1 MQPPPDT
8 VPDPP
13 VVRVRARTVSLER
26 PTQRRNSSPN
36 MGLPLLDEEVR
47 APPKG
52 IKPNH
57 PLSKSMVNPNGAEA
71 DSIRERFRK
80 AQTLAILEG
89 LDHGAAGRA
98 AWLGKRRLVFWLSAT
113 ALLSGTVAQL
123 CNELIFRADPEAG
136 DTVSLVEYGTAAI
149 LSAGA
154 LRHPRRLPWRCHAI
168 LFAAGLLYSKLMN
181 AGLAV
186 RCLPMPLVLV
196 MKNANIL
203 ANMAVG
209 CAAGKRYSLRQLAA
223 AAVLTAGLVLSAL
236 GGRQEGGGIGGGGSG
251 NGSSGDGSGDGSS
264 DGEGGE
270 GESSSIVVVV
280 SDGSGDGGGLAFAF
294 GVLCLGGALL
304 ARATG
309 GVAQER
315 AFEQHG
321 IHCGEVRLL
330 PPALTAATLTT
341 AALTMATL
349 TMAAL
354 SYYGHTY
361 HGCTYHGCTYYG
373 HTYHGCTYHG
383 YTYCGKVMF
392 YRAALGLPFFAWG
405 AVFTGGGALSLGGA
419 SASVSAAASAPA
431 AAAVVAVAGVAVPR
445 LYLLLAGNVVGDYC
459 CKVSMTRLVGEASA
473 LAATMVITLQRFASL
488 VFSATVLS
496 PAYPPAGLW
505 AGISLVALGSVGYL
519 GSPARSGG
527 TRSQDPGRSEVQ
539 AQGKKKHL

>member
-13 VVRVRARTVSLER
+13 VVRSRARTVSLER

-80 AQTLAILEG
+80 AQALAILEG

-136 DTVSLVEYGTAAI
+136 DTVSLVEYATAAI

-209 CAAGKRYSLRQLAA
+209 RAAGKRYSLWQLAA

-236 GGRQEGGGIGGGGSG
+236 GGREEGDGGSSGGGGGGDGIGGGIGGGGSG
-251 NGSSGDGSGDGSS
+251 NGSGDGSGDGS
-264 DGEGGE
+264 GEGESGE
-270 GESSSIVVVV
+270 GESSPIVVVV
-280 SDGSGDGGGLAFAF
+280 SGGAGYGGGLAFAF

-330 PPALTAATLTT
+330 PLHL
-341 AALTMATL
+341 L
-349 TMAAL
+349 
-354 SYYGHTY
+354 
-361 HGCTYHGCTYYG
+361 
-373 HTYHGCTYHG
+373 
-383 YTYCGKVMF
+383 
-392 YRAALGLPFFAWG
+392 
-405 AVFTGGGALSLGGA
+405 
-419 SASVSAAASAPA
+419 
-431 AAAVVAVAGVAVPR
+431 R
-445 LYLLLAGNVVGDYC
+445 L
-459 CKVSMTRLVGEASA
+459 R
-473 LAATMVITLQRFASL
+473 
-488 VFSATVLS
+488 
-496 PAYPPAGLW
+496 
-505 AGISLVALGSVGYL
+505 
-519 GSPARSGG
+519 
-527 TRSQDPGRSEVQ
+527 
-539 AQGKKKHL
+539 

>member
-1 MQPPPDT
+1 MQTPPDT

-13 VVRVRARTVSLER
+13 DPPAVRVRARTVSFER
-26 PTQRRNSSPN
+26 PSQRRNSSPN
-36 MGLPLLDEEVR
+36 MKLPLLDEEGR
-47 APPKG
+47 LITDSSSPPKG

-57 PLSKSMVNPNGAEA
+57 PLSKSMVNPNSAEA

-80 AQTLAILEG
+80 AQALAILEG

-113 ALLSGTVAQL
+113 ALLSGTVAQT

-154 LRHPRRLPWRCHAI
+154 LHHPRRLPWRCHAI

-209 CAAGKRYSLRQLAA
+209 RAAGKRYSLWQLAA

-236 GGRQEGGGIGGGGSG
+236 GGRHERATAMVVRVGAAAAPTTAAASAVSARAAAASTARAATASTARAARAARAARVRAAPRCCRQRL
-251 NGSSGDGSGDGSS
+251 S
-264 DGEGGE
+264 DGG
-270 GESSSIVVVV
+270 
-280 SDGSGDGGGLAFAF
+280 GDGGGLAFAL
-294 GVLCLGGALL
+294 GAMCLGDALL

-321 IHCGEVRLL
+321 IHCGEVRPCRLHLL
-330 PPALTAATLTT
+330 LLHLLRLVLLRLHLVRLHSPWLNLPWLYLLWLHSLRRGDVLPCGPRSALLRMGRR
-341 AALTMATL
+341 LHRRRRPL
-349 TMAAL
+349 QP
-354 SYYGHTY
+354 GW
-361 HGCTYHGCTYYG
+361 
-373 HTYHGCTYHG
+373 
-383 YTYCGKVMF
+383 
-392 YRAALGLPFFAWG
+392 RLGLG
-405 AVFTGGGALSLGGA
+405 LGLL
-419 SASVSAAASAPA
+419 ASAPA
-431 AAAVVAVAGVAVPR
+431 AAAVMAEAAVAVPR

-459 CKVSMTRLVGEASA
+459 CLT
-473 LAATMVITLQRFASL
+473 AAR
-488 VFSATVLS
+488 
-496 PAYPPAGLW
+496 
-505 AGISLVALGSVGYL
+505 
-519 GSPARSGG
+519 
-527 TRSQDPGRSEVQ
+527 
-539 AQGKKKHL
+539 

>member
-341 AALTMATL
+341 AALIMATL

-354 SYYGHTY
+354 T
-361 HGCTYHGCTYYG
+361 
-373 HTYHGCTYHG
+373 
-383 YTYCGKVMF
+383 M
-392 YRAALGLPFFAWG
+392 AAL
-405 AVFTGGGALSLGGA
+405 
-419 SASVSAAASAPA
+419 
-431 AAAVVAVAGVAVPR
+431 
-445 LYLLLAGNVVGDYC
+445 
-459 CKVSMTRLVGEASA
+459 
-473 LAATMVITLQRFASL
+473 TMVTLTM
-488 VFSATVLS
+488 ATLTMAILTMATLTTRCS
-496 PAYPPAGLW
+496 PPSW
-505 AGISLVALGSVGYL
+505 S
-519 GSPARSGG
+519 
-527 TRSQDPGRSEVQ
+527 
-539 AQGKKKHL
+539 

>member
-1 MQPPPDT
+1 MSYIVSRPLTPLLQLGRALHDGPPRKTEHIHTPDMQPPPDT
-8 VPDPP
+8 VSDPP
-13 VVRVRARTVSLER
+13 VVRGRARTVSFER
-26 PTQRRNSSPN
+26 PIQRRKTSPD
-36 MGLPLLDEEVR
+36 MELPLLDEEVR
-47 APPKG
+47 AAPKG
-52 IKPNH
+52 IKTNH

-80 AQTLAILEG
+80 AQTLAIMEG
-89 LDHGAAGRA
+89 LDPPMPLRRSSD

-136 DTVSLVEYGTAAI
+136 DTVSLVEYATAAI

-209 CAAGKRYSLRQLAA
+209 RAAGKRYSLWQLAA

-236 GGRQEGGGIGGGGSG
+236 GGREEGDGGGGGGG
-251 NGSSGDGSGDGSS
+251 NGSSDGSGDGI
-264 DGEGGE
+264 DEGESGE
-270 GESSSIVVVV
+270 GESSPIVVVV
-280 SDGSGDGGGLAFAF
+280 SGGAGYGGGLAFAF

-330 PPALTAATLTT
+330 PL
-341 AALTMATL
+341 
-349 TMAAL
+349 
-354 SYYGHTY
+354 H
-361 HGCTYHGCTYYG
+361 
-373 HTYHGCTYHG
+373 
-383 YTYCGKVMF
+383 
-392 YRAALGLPFFAWG
+392 
-405 AVFTGGGALSLGGA
+405 SL
-419 SASVSAAASAPA
+419 
-431 AAAVVAVAGVAVPR
+431 R
-445 LYLLLAGNVVGDYC
+445 L
-459 CKVSMTRLVGEASA
+459 R
-473 LAATMVITLQRFASL
+473 
-488 VFSATVLS
+488 
-496 PAYPPAGLW
+496 
-505 AGISLVALGSVGYL
+505 
-519 GSPARSGG
+519 
-527 TRSQDPGRSEVQ
+527 
-539 AQGKKKHL
+539 

>member
-8 VPDPP
+8 VSDPP
-13 VVRVRARTVSLER
+13 VVRGRARTVSFER
-26 PTQRRNSSPN
+26 PIQRRKTSPD
-36 MGLPLLDEEVR
+36 MELPLLDEEVR
-47 APPKG
+47 AAPKG
-52 IKPNH
+52 IKTNH

-80 AQTLAILEG
+80 AQTLAIMEG
-89 LDHGAAGRA
+89 LDPPMPLRRSSD

-136 DTVSLVEYGTAAI
+136 DTVSLVEYATAAI

-209 CAAGKRYSLRQLAA
+209 RAAGKRYSLWQLAA

-236 GGRQEGGGIGGGGSG
+236 GGREEGDGSSSGGSGGGGGGGGGGGDGIGGGIGGGGSG
-251 NGSSGDGSGDGSS
+251 NGSSDGIDEGES
-264 DGEGGE
+264 GEGG
-270 GESSSIVVVV
+270 SSPIVVAV
-280 SDGSGDGGGLAFAF
+280 SNGAGYGGGLAFAF

-330 PPALTAATLTT
+330 PLHL
-341 AALTMATL
+341 L
-349 TMAAL
+349 
-354 SYYGHTY
+354 
-361 HGCTYHGCTYYG
+361 
-373 HTYHGCTYHG
+373 
-383 YTYCGKVMF
+383 
-392 YRAALGLPFFAWG
+392 
-405 AVFTGGGALSLGGA
+405 
-419 SASVSAAASAPA
+419 
-431 AAAVVAVAGVAVPR
+431 R
-445 LYLLLAGNVVGDYC
+445 L
-459 CKVSMTRLVGEASA
+459 R
-473 LAATMVITLQRFASL
+473 
-488 VFSATVLS
+488 
-496 PAYPPAGLW
+496 
-505 AGISLVALGSVGYL
+505 
-519 GSPARSGG
+519 
-527 TRSQDPGRSEVQ
+527 
-539 AQGKKKHL
+539 